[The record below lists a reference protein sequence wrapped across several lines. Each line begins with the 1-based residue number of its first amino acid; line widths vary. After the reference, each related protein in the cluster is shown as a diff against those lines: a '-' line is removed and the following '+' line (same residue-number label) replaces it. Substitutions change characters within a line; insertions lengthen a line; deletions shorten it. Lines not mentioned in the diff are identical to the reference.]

1 MHVHRLEKKER
12 KKIDTHIATCA
23 QSMEVWTHGLCSAI
37 HGLHKSILC
46 VQHLHF
52 TTVAKASVGSEQ
64 VQEDLSS
71 SPQAEG
77 NVGFVDIMFY
87 SLDL

>member
-1 MHVHRLEKKER
+1 MHVHRL
-12 KKIDTHIATCA
+12 KINKNLHAHSYMYA
-23 QSMEVWTHGLCSAI
+23 QSMDCPHQVWTHGLCSAI

-46 VQHLHF
+46 VQHIHF
-52 TTVAKASVGSEQ
+52 TTVAKASVRSEQ

-77 NVGFVDIMFY
+77 NVGLVDIIFIA
-87 SLDL
+87 